1 MAADPWLLEVS
12 DLGKRYALP
21 RDRLLGPAPQLQALE
36 GVSFTLT
43 RGRSLGVVGESGCG
57 KSTLARLVMAL
68 ESPSAG
74 WVRLLGQDLHRLGH
88 AELRAARAQF
98 QMVFQDPYSSLDPR
112 LTVARSV
119 GEPLEMQSKGIAGKR
134 QDLTPIKRR

>member
-1 MAADPWLLEVS
+1 MAEPWLLEVS

-74 WVRLLGQDLHRLGH
+74 WSGCWGRTCTGWVTPSCARPVLSFRWSSRTPT
-88 AELRAARAQF
+88 ARWIRA
-98 QMVFQDPYSSLDPR
+98 
-112 LTVARSV
+112 
-119 GEPLEMQSKGIAGKR
+119 
-134 QDLTPIKRR
+134 